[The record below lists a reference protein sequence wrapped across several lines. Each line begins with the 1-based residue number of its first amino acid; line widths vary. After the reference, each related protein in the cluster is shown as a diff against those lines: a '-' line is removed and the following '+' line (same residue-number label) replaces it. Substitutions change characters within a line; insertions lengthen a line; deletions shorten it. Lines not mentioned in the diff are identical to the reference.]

1 MTRLLNAR
9 YPLLAAFVLFACQP
23 AFGVTAPAADDD
35 EEEQEPWNARWSLEG
50 AVEVDQQS
58 NRGLDVAVGY
68 AVTPTTSVRFAGN
81 STAFSPTLSNGF
93 HSNGVEIGAA
103 HDFKHFSLNG
113 AIARWQDSDIL
124 TATEAKLGLDVRS
137 KRWGMGVTGMYRRS
151 SFEPLTITTPLT
163 LEDGTSL
170 PEPAVSTCKL
180 NNTGFGA
187 HGDYAGQ
194 IWSAR
199 ARFQSY
205 QYKSAD
211 CTFSN
216 LTGLDVRT
224 HLVKDVF
231 AQVEATLV
239 DQLETIGVRRIGRE
253 NTLLS
258 NEFGGGASWRHQDFI
273 VSLDY
278 TRQAEYFSGNSSDTL
293 TATGTADMGHNS
305 GVDLV
310 LGYTRGNTVS
320 EGAFVGFVVR
330 AHF

>member
-1 MTRLLNAR
+1 MSRLRNAR
-9 YPLLAAFVLFACQP
+9 SPLLVAFLVLACQP
-23 AFGVTAPAADDD
+23 AFAAAAADDD

-58 NRGLDVAVGY
+58 NRGLEAAVGY
-68 AVTPTTSVRFAGN
+68 ALTPTTSVRFAGN

-93 HSNGVEIGAA
+93 HSNGVQLGAG
-103 HDFKHFSLNG
+103 HDFKRFSVSG
-113 AIARWQDSDIL
+113 AISHWQDSDIL
-124 TATEAKLGLDVRS
+124 RATEGKLGLDLHS
-137 KRWGMGVTGMYRRS
+137 NRWSMGLTGMYRRS
-151 SFEPLTITTPLT
+151 NFEALAVNTTVALTGGT
-163 LEDGTSL
+163 LL
-170 PEPAVSTCKL
+170 PVTAVSTCKL
-180 NNTGFGA
+180 NNTGAGA
-187 HGDYAGQ
+187 HGEYSGQ

-205 QYKSAD
+205 QYKAGD
-211 CTFSN
+211 CTFGKA
-216 LTGLDVRT
+216 TGLAVLNHPDKNEFV
-224 HLVKDVF
+224 
-231 AQVEATLV
+231 
-239 DQLETIGVRRIGRE
+239 QLEAILVNQLATIGVRRIGHE

-258 NEFGGGASWRHQDFI
+258 SEFGGGGSWRHQDFI

-278 TRQAEYFSGNSSDTL
+278 TRQAEYFTGNSSATL

-320 EGAFVGFVVR
+320 QGAFVGFVVR

>member
-1 MTRLLNAR
+1 MTRLRNAR
-9 YPLLAAFVLFACQP
+9 YPLFLAFLVLACQP
-23 AFGVTAPAADDD
+23 AFAAGDDD
-35 EEEQEPWNARWSLEG
+35 EEEQEPWNARWELAGS
-50 AVEVDQQS
+50 VEVDQQS
-58 NRGLDVAVGY
+58 NRGIDAEVGY

-93 HSNGVEIGAA
+93 HSNGVEFGAA
-103 HDFKHFSLNG
+103 HDFKHFSLSG
-113 AIARWQDSDIL
+113 AISRWQDSDIV
-124 TATEAKLGLDVRS
+124 TATEGKLGLDLRTKPWS
-137 KRWGMGVTGMYRRS
+137 MGITGMYRRS
-151 SFEPLTITTPLT
+151 SFEPLSVNTTVT
-163 LEDGTSL
+163 LDDGTLL
-170 PEPAVSTCKL
+170 PVAAVSTCKL

-187 HGDYAGQ
+187 HGDYSGR
-194 IWSAR
+194 IWSGR

-205 QYKSAD
+205 QYKAGD
-211 CTFSN
+211 CAFGKA
-216 LTGLDVRT
+216 TGLDVLN
-224 HLVKDVF
+224 HPDKNVF
-231 AQVEATLV
+231 VQLESTFV
-239 DQLETIGVRRIGRE
+239 DQLATIGVRRIGHE

-258 NEFGGGASWRHQDFI
+258 SEFGGGASWRHQDFI

-278 TRQAEYFSGNSSDTL
+278 TRQAEYFTGNSSDTL